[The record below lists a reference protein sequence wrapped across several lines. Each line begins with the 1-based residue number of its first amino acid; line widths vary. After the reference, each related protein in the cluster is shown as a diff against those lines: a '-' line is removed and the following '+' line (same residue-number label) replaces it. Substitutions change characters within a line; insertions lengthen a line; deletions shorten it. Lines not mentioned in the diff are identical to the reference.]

1 VRLAGDPTSAPLR
14 GSYHTVDDGLADLA
28 RGAIDGDGHALD
40 DLLRELQPLVTRTVR
55 LIVGSG
61 SWAAEDAAQEALL
74 DLARGIG
81 GLRDPRAVTAWALR
95 VATTRALK
103 VAARERLVALRRAT
117 LTDVEVVSEPV
128 DERSAAVKDAFD
140 RLPPGLRATAVLRL
154 YVGLSESETAAVL
167 NCAVGTVKSNLH
179 DARRKLTATLVERG
193 FAPTVAPPRAEDIA

>member
-1 VRLAGDPTSAPLR
+1 MTVRAHIER
-14 GSYHTVDDGLADLA
+14 DDLLADLA
-28 RGAIDGDGHALD
+28 RNAIDGDTRSLD
-40 DLLRELQPLVTRTVR
+40 DLLRELEPLVTRTVR

-74 DLARGIG
+74 DLARAIG
-81 GLRDPRAVTAWALR
+81 ALRDPRAVTAWALR

-128 DERSAAVKDAFD
+128 NERSAAVKDAFD